1 MADGHIILSLTG
13 LAIMVVAVGAW
24 IAAKC

>member
-1 MADGHIILSLTG
+1 MADELIILSLIG
-13 LAIMVVAVGAW
+13 LAIMIVAVGAW

>member
-1 MADGHIILSLTG
+1 MADELIILSLAG